1 MSAVDRHTLLAHV
14 EEQGLSQRAA
24 CRLTG
29 VSRSV
34 SRYKLQ
40 RPDQDAQALESM
52 HKGPKTI
59 HATAIGGL
67 RS

>member
-1 MSAVDRHTLLAHV
+1 MSAVDRHTLLAHAK
-14 EEQGLSQRAA
+14 EQGLSQRAA

-29 VSRSV
+29 ISRSV

-40 RPDQDAQALESM
+40 CPDQDTQALETM
-52 HKGPKTI
+52 RKAAKTI

-67 RS
+67 RL